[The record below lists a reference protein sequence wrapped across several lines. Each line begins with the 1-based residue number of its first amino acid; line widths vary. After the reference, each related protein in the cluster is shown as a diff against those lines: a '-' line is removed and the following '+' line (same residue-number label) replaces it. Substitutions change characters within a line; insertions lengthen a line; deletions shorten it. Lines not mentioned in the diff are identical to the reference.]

1 MIYLPGPIT
10 AQQIE
15 DVAVLRTENFKY
27 IEVMIFDP
35 ATDIETGADKAF
47 VHIPFVGTLLHVH
60 AQVSTPS
67 TVGDPVFDL
76 KKNGGAV
83 LSTPISIDAGDHGSH
98 QAITPPVILDDEVA
112 ENDVYTFDVTS
123 IGTGTKGLTTTWKF
137 LMN

>member
-1 MIYLPGPIT
+1 MLTPHGPIT
-10 AQQIE
+10 ADE
-15 DVAVLRTENFKY
+15 VADVAVLRTENFKY

-35 ATDIETGADKAF
+35 ATDIETGLDKAF
-47 VHIPFVGTLLHVH
+47 VHIPFAGTLVQVH

-67 TVGDPVFDL
+67 TLNDPVFDI

-98 QAITPPVILDDEVA
+98 EATTPPVISDDAVV

-137 LMN
+137 LLN